1 MRYESSEVRKGRER
15 LARSFVDLSCVR
27 VGFGVG
33 FVGSKSVRDFEELF
47 VAARF
52 RRVEAIEILY
62 GFFRSGKVLRAN
74 CGLSFVCVFVADPLD
89 LEPKRRVLEPFVEFD
104 VKDAHF
110 VLLVVFVFDFD
121 RRRWRLISVR
131 EFVGDVRF
139 ELGDVEHG
147 MDSSKIVGHLDRERL
162 RTRLRDDLERA

>member
-1 MRYESSEVRKGRER
+1 MGVRKDRER
-15 LARSFVDLSCVR
+15 LARSFVVLTCVR

-33 FVGSKSVRDFEELF
+33 FDGSKSVRDFKELF
-47 VAARF
+47 IAARF
-52 RRVEAIEILY
+52 RRVETIEILY

-74 CGLSFVCVFVADPLD
+74 CGLSFVCVFITDPLD

-110 VLLVVFVFDFD
+110 VFLVVFVFDFD
-121 RRRWRLISVR
+121 RRRRRLILVR
-131 EFVGDVRF
+131 EFVGNVGF

-147 MDSSKIVGHLDRERL
+147 MDSSKIVRHLDRERL
-162 RTRLRDDLERA
+162 RTGLRDDLERA